1 MPHMDGGE
9 TFRELRKLRPDVR
22 VILMSGYDE
31 RQSLDSVVAPGLV
44 GFLRKPFLMRDLIA
58 ILRGALED

>member
-1 MPHMDGGE
+1 M
-9 TFRELRKLRPDVR
+9 RKLRPDVR

-44 GFLRKPFLMRDLIA
+44 GFLRKPFPMRDLIA
-58 ILRGALED
+58 TLRSALEIEDE